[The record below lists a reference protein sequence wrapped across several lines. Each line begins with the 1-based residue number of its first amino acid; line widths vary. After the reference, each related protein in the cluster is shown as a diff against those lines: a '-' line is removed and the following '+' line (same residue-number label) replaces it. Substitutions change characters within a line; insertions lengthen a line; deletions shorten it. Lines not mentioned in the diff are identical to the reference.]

1 MSEFDAIK
9 RQVARTEEVLN
20 ARFDALAFAQSAL
33 FAWCTD
39 LERDLEAAI
48 RLLSEA
54 RRISKHQAW
63 ELIAAEGKRA
73 GAEGK
78 VAE

>member
-9 RQVARTEEVLN
+9 RQVAKTEEVLN
-20 ARFDALAFAQSAL
+20 ARFDAMAFAQAAL
-33 FAWCTD
+33 FGWCTD

-54 RRISKHQAW
+54 RRISKEQAW
-63 ELIAAEGKRA
+63 DLIAAEGKRA
-73 GAEGK
+73 K
-78 VAE
+78 P